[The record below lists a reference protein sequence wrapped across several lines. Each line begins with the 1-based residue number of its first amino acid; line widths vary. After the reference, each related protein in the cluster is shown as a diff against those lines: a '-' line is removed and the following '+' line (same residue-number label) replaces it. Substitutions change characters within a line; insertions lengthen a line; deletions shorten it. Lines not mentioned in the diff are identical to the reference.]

1 MKVAIYHS
9 NILKKGGIETFLFVF
24 AKRMSKYLDI
34 TLFYDKADNDSLF
47 EIAKYIDTEKYTGQ
61 TIKSDVLILASA
73 WGTSPTKTTIS
84 PRIVQMVHADYK
96 AYANS
101 GTFHFKPDSRVTEY
115 IAVSK
120 QAQKS
125 LKELHNIDST
135 VIYNLIDTDTPIY
148 KKEPLKTIRIV
159 TACRLSQEKG
169 IERCI
174 KLSKI
179 LPFPHV
185 WDIYGETPNTA
196 YASKVKQMARGS
208 KVRFHPFTDNPQ
220 KEMANATWVAQL
232 SDTEGFCYTIQEAL
246 YQKTPVLVTPF
257 PSMKEVNC
265 KNFGYIIDFELK
277 NINFDIILN
286 PPIPERYKGNSNEQD
301 WLNFLKQ

>member
-1 MKVAIYHS
+1 
-9 NILKKGGIETFLFVF
+9 
-24 AKRMSKYLDI
+24 
-34 TLFYDKADNDSLF
+34 
-47 EIAKYIDTEKYTGQ
+47 
-61 TIKSDVLILASA
+61 
-73 WGTSPTKTTIS
+73 
-84 PRIVQMVHADYK
+84 
-96 AYANS
+96 
-101 GTFHFKPDSRVTEY
+101 
-115 IAVSK
+115 
-120 QAQKS
+120 
-125 LKELHNIDST
+125 
-135 VIYNLIDTDTPIY
+135 
-148 KKEPLKTIRIV
+148 
-159 TACRLSQEKG
+159 
-169 IERCI
+169 
-174 KLSKI
+174 
-179 LPFPHV
+179 
-185 WDIYGETPNTA
+185 
-196 YASKVKQMARGS
+196 MARGS